1 MSAHGAMFA
10 ALVAGVFGLLP
21 RLGWL
26 NYDVAGLRYARL
38 SGYWRQILTHGALPC
53 PLVSARRERPGWRG

>member
-1 MSAHGAMFA
+1 MFA

-26 NYDVAGLRYARL
+26 NYDAAGRGAPARL
-38 SGYWRQILTHGALPC
+38 YVYWRQILTHGALPG

>member
-1 MSAHGAMFA
+1 MFA

-26 NYDVAGLRYARL
+26 NYDAAGLRRT
-38 SGYWRQILTHGALPC
+38 RPALCLLAADIDPWC
-53 PLVSARRERPGWRG
+53 IAVSTSFGTP